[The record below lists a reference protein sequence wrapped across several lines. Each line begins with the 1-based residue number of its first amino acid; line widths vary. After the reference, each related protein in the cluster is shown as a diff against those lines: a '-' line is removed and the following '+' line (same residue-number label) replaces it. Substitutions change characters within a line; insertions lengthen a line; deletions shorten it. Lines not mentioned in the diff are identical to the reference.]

1 MAAQLRMRRLLKK
14 VTHACLPQSAWLA
27 EICLDYLNFFR
38 GEDIGHP
45 RRNGEARFQKF
56 VLPKASVCF
65 DVGANKGEW
74 TLEALRLN
82 PTVQVHCFE
91 PARQAF
97 EALRAAAWPAGVTLN
112 HLGLSDTPGSRTL
125 HLFKNPKLNSLHAR
139 AGLAQGEVTE
149 EQVTVTTLDD
159 YVRTRQL
166 GEIDFLKIDV
176 EGEELRV
183 LRGARELFAARRV
196 RFAQVEYGGT
206 YIDARVLFKDVFAF
220 AVEHGYSVYQLH
232 PRGWRHYPQYD
243 PNMEN
248 FRMKNFILARD
259 PLP

>member
-1 MAAQLRMRRLLKK
+1 MRRLLNKF
-14 VTHACLPQSAWLA
+14 VHACLPQSPFLA
-27 EICLDYLNFFR
+27 GICVDYLNFVR
-38 GEDIGHP
+38 VEDIGHP
-45 RRNGEARFQKF
+45 RRNGEARFQQF
-56 VLPKASVCF
+56 ALPNAKVCF

-74 TLEALRLN
+74 TQEALRLN
-82 PTVQVHCFE
+82 PAVQIHCFE

-97 EALRAAAWPAGVTLN
+97 ETLRSVTWPAGVTLN
-112 HLGLSDTPGSRTL
+112 HLGLSDAPGTRTL
-125 HLFKNPKLNSLHAR
+125 HLFENAKLNSLHAR
-139 AGLAQGEVTE
+139 AGLAQGDVIE
-149 EQVTVTTLDD
+149 EQVTVTTLDE
-159 YVRTRQL
+159 YARSRQL

-183 LRGARELFAARRV
+183 LEGGRALFAARQV

-220 AVEHGYSVYQLH
+220 ASRHGYLVYQLH

>member
-1 MAAQLRMRRLLKK
+1 MRRLLKK
-14 VTHACLPQSAWLA
+14 FAHACLPQSPFLA
-27 EICLDYLNFFR
+27 GICVDYLNFVR

-56 VLPKASVCF
+56 ALPNAKVCF

-74 TLEALRLN
+74 TQEALRLN
-82 PTVQVHCFE
+82 PAVQIHCFE

-97 EALRAAAWPAGVTLN
+97 EALRSVTWPAGVTVN
-112 HLGLSDTPGSRTL
+112 HLGLSDAPGSRTL

-139 AGLAQGEVTE
+139 AGLAQGETTE
-149 EQVTVTTLDD
+149 EQVTVTTLDE
-159 YVRTRQL
+159 YARSRQL

-183 LRGARELFAARRV
+183 LEGGRALFAARQV

-220 AVEHGYSVYQLH
+220 ATRHGYLVYQLH